1 MSDTSDTVSGH
12 RTARSVL
19 KSDQIVYASQY
30 HKTTSVP
37 LGEEE
42 IQLGR
47 RLLWFA
53 LSRLDAMISK
63 EKEGEGGEG
72 VRKCLLY
79 TWLVTR
85 TCDCSGGGL
94 ARIPPPPQPELV
106 RGPPRMEDV
115 IYTTSTQYRL
125 FTFTPK
131 QLSELRHAT
140 NKAAAEKITESIKSA
155 RTAAALS
162 SAAAA
167 NVSPEHSSNGV
178 GDAADDEEINC
189 PTAEE
194 ELKLVAYYCVKCMQ
208 LSDHFKFPSNVKV
221 RFASPSTSSLP
232 LPSIANSVVCAR
244 RQH

>member
-1 MSDTSDTVSGH
+1 M
-12 RTARSVL
+12 
-19 KSDQIVYASQY
+19 
-30 HKTTSVP
+30 P
-37 LGEEE
+37 
-42 IQLGR
+42 
-47 RLLWFA
+47 F
-53 LSRLDAMISK
+53 
-63 EKEGEGGEG
+63 
-72 VRKCLLY
+72 Y
-79 TWLVTR
+79 TRGWLPGPA
-85 TCDCSGGGL
+85 TCSLPSGGVSPEFHH
-94 ARIPPPPQPELV
+94 PPSRNFV
-106 RGPPRMEDV
+106 RGPPRMEDA

-221 RFASPSTSSLP
+221 QFASPPTSSLPPP

-244 RQH
+244 QQH